1 MECRISIIGEV
12 KTGAFLRFKNSFDK
26 RATSLIVEIDSG
38 GGLVSEGFMIGEFI
52 RMLNIPTRS
61 EIIGDCMSIATYI
74 ARTCQYCV
82 WIENE
87 RTDRSYLIHS
97 PYISEIDCN
106 EYRCDAETLLDLGYK
121 LSDMESIIRS
131 LYLHRTKASLEEINE
146 LMRAEKKMTAQEAN
160 ELYFVDEIIEK
171 PKPQNIF
178 MNLFEKVASLF
189 VTKGVSKEVIDN
201 VKAEFDA
208 VALEI
213 ELDNGAMI
221 YVETEDGEIE
231 GKRAYMVATGE
242 PAPDGEH
249 KLIDGRTI
257 TVQNGIIVSVSEAE
271 NMQQEEEK
279 TTNET
284 AMTEEKMA
292 EAIQDAVNKALEKLA
307 PKQSNTP
314 PPAKAYNTHRKP
326 AVSAHR
332 LDAYA
337 IAFAQAKK
345 LKVANHLA
353 EQARNQAIVPDFDT
367 QWTGE
372 WAKEIL
378 IQPAVNV
385 PDITRLFR
393 IITDVR
399 GKLNLPIAGY
409 LNRIV
414 KRYGGCGVPVAGEG
428 TNITNRVLET
438 CRLEVFQD
446 FCVDDF
452 EDTIFILLQNSGL
465 NKNDISGTVIEGLIV
480 QLIQEAMMRDLFIQF
495 SFAKSA
501 LTGDEFY
508 GVCDGLWEK
517 LIENSS
523 TAAGASVKRL
533 SDITALNQTAN
544 SRAYDY
550 LVDVY
555 TQAPAALRQVPANR
569 KAFFVTQN
577 IYDNYLAFLEN
588 PASGIDPAW
597 VMLQEGTNEQTLS
610 FRGIRVI
617 PILAW
622 DEDLA
627 LADNPFNRVFN
638 TAILYTTP
646 DNHYVGVGADQR
658 GVRFWYDKN
667 TRTNKF
673 EAFPEL
679 GYEYM
684 ADYLQCFKIGEV
696 A

>member
-1 MECRISIIGEV
+1 
-12 KTGAFLRFKNSFDK
+12 
-26 RATSLIVEIDSG
+26 
-38 GGLVSEGFMIGEFI
+38 
-52 RMLNIPTRS
+52 
-61 EIIGDCMSIATYI
+61 
-74 ARTCQYCV
+74 
-82 WIENE
+82 
-87 RTDRSYLIHS
+87 
-97 PYISEIDCN
+97 
-106 EYRCDAETLLDLGYK
+106 
-121 LSDMESIIRS
+121 
-131 LYLHRTKASLEEINE
+131 
-146 LMRAEKKMTAQEAN
+146 
-160 ELYFVDEIIEK
+160 
-171 PKPQNIF
+171 
-178 MNLFEKVASLF
+178 MNLFEKLATLF
-189 VTKGVSKEVIDN
+189 VSKGVSKEMIAD

-213 ELDNGAMI
+213 ELDNGALI

-231 GKRAYMVATGE
+231 GKRAFMVATGE
-242 PAPDGEH
+242 PAPDGNH
-249 KLIDGRTI
+249 NLIDGRTI
-257 TVQNGIIVSVSEAE
+257 TVQGGVIVSVSEE
-271 NMQQEEEK
+271 QN
-279 TTNET
+279 TNNT
-284 AMTEEKMA
+284 AMTEEEKMA
-292 EAIQDAVNKALEKLA
+292 EAIQNAVNKALEKLA

-314 PPAKAYNTHRKP
+314 QPAKAYQTHRKP

-332 LDAYA
+332 FDAYA
-337 IAFAQAKK
+337 VAFAQAKK
-345 LKVANHLA
+345 LKVASHLA

-495 SFAKSA
+495 SFGKSA
-501 LTGDEFY
+501 LTNEFY

-523 TAAGASVKRL
+523 TNAGASVKRL
-533 SDITALNQTAN
+533 SDITVLNQTVN
-544 SRAYDY
+544 TRAYDY
-550 LVDVY
+550 LVEVY
-555 TQAPAALRQVPANR
+555 TEAPAPLRQVPANR
-569 KAFFVTQN
+569 KSFFVTQN

-588 PASGIDPAW
+588 PASGIQPAW
-597 VMLQEGTNEQTLS
+597 ILLQDGTETLS
-610 FRGIRVI
+610 FRGIPVI
-617 PILAW
+617 PIIAW

-627 LADNPFNRVFN
+627 LVDNPFNGVFN

-646 DNHYVGVGADQR
+646 DNHYIGVGADQR
-658 GVRFWYDKN
+658 GVRFWYDKD

-684 ADYLQCFKIGEV
+684 ADYLQCFKIGQV